1 VRWSGKPEENDM
13 DRFGSVD
20 EILDFAITREEKA
33 TEFYGQLA
41 RLAGSTEKQ
50 DMFKAFAKEE
60 AAHKAKL
67 QAIKRDKT
75 LLAAAHAVPDLKI
88 GDYLVADE
96 AGPDMDYQHA
106 LILAM
111 KREKASFRL
120 YTDMAARTQDAAL
133 RSVLLALASE
143 EANHKLKF
151 EIEYDETVL
160 KEG

>member
-1 VRWSGKPEENDM
+1 MN
-13 DRFGSVD
+13 RFSSVD

-33 TEFYGQLA
+33 MEFYGQLA
-41 RLAGSTEKQ
+41 RLAGRPEKQ
-50 DMFKAFAKEE
+50 DMFKAFAQEE
-60 AAHKAKL
+60 ATHKAKL
-67 QAIKRDKT
+67 LAIKKDKT
-75 LLAAAHAVPDLKI
+75 LVPAARAVLDLKI
-88 GDYLVADE
+88 ADYLVADE

-120 YTDMAARTQDAAL
+120 YTDLAAKTQDAPL

-151 EIEYDETVL
+151 EIEYDEMVL
-160 KEG
+160 KED